1 MTVGVGILNKQG
13 FRRGTEFNDS
23 IPHDSI
29 GEKRPGQTRAL
40 SGISTSTST
49 LTSTSTSTLTSS
61 PPFSS
66 SAAETIALPHKNE
79 YF

>member
-40 SGISTSTST
+40 SGISTLT